1 MTLVASN
8 QGDAAVRELVEMT
21 GLEKLHY
28 FLEHQHGAGGMV
40 ELVGLQMVSAAFGQV
55 SFTATPGPAHT
66 NPQGTVHGG
75 YLTTLLDSALGCAA
89 DSVMPAG
96 QRCTTLELKVS
107 FLQPC
112 KPDQGAIVVHGS
124 LVRQGRRVVFT
135 EARIVDAADRAIAT
149 ASSTLLVL
157 GG

>member
-1 MTLVASN
+1 M
-8 QGDAAVRELVEMT
+8 RELADMT

-28 FLEHQHGAGGMV
+28 FLDHQHGAGGMV
-40 ELVGLQMVSAAFGQV
+40 ALVGLKMVSVAFGQV
-55 SFTATPGPAHT
+55 RFTATPGAAHT

-96 QRCTTLELKVS
+96 QICTTLELKVS

-112 KPDQGAIVVHGS
+112 KPDQGAIDVHGS
-124 LVRQGRRVVFT
+124 VVRQGRRVVFT
-135 EARIVDAADRAIAT
+135 EARIVDAAERTLAT